1 MVIWITG
8 LSASGKTTLSRAFEK
23 KVKGSVPNMVLLD
36 GDIVRQLYGDDLG
49 YEESDR
55 YKQIT
60 RIQNLATF
68 LEKQSIVVVVAAL
81 YSHPDLLKQNRNN
94 FKQYFE
100 VYLHA
105 SIGVLQKREFK
116 GLYQK
121 ALNKEILN
129 VVGVDIPWNTPVEP
143 DMVFELSDNLS
154 PELMAD
160 KLIERLPDLKNSW
173 E

>member
-1 MVIWITG
+1 M
-8 LSASGKTTLSRAFEK
+8 
-23 KVKGSVPNMVLLD
+23 
-36 GDIVRQLYGDDLG
+36 
-49 YEESDR
+49 
-55 YKQIT
+55 
-60 RIQNLATF
+60 
-68 LEKQSIVVVVAAL
+68 
-81 YSHPDLLKQNRNN
+81 N

>member
-8 LSASGKTTLSRAFEK
+8 LSASGKTTLSRAFKK

-49 YEESDR
+49 YEEADR
-55 YKQIT
+55 YTQIT

-81 YSHPDLLKQNRNN
+81 YSHPDLLKYNRKN
-94 FKQYFE
+94 FIQYFE
-100 VYLHA
+100 VYLHS
-105 SIGVLQKREFK
+105 SIEVLQKREFK

-121 ALNKEILN
+121 ALNKEIMN
-129 VVGVDIPWNTPVEP
+129 FVGVDIPWNTPVEP
-143 DMVFELSDNLS
+143 DMVFDLLENLS

-160 KLIERLPDLKNSW
+160 KLFECLPNLSNS
-173 E
+173 